1 MPIIVIKNNCNYL
14 DRLIFF
20 VVLKNY
26 FDETIKSNSV
36 SFNILVK
43 KTQPTL
49 GDSICGHNYLEAYT
63 QKTATNICESTS

>member
-1 MPIIVIKNNCNYL
+1 MPIIVIKNNYNYL

-43 KTQPTL
+43 KKQPTL